1 VTPKRHWQ
9 DRVVERSLERAAA
22 SAGDRRTPEA
32 VARRALKPATKM
44 VAAATTLLEERQSSA
59 FTLQEVLD
67 RADTSLQT
75 FYRHFSAKDELMLA
89 VLEELV
95 TRSTDQL
102 RRLSL
107 RERDPVRQLQ
117 RVVKGPF
124 KSRTASL
131 NGRAVVGEHL
141 RLVEVYPEEV
151 RLADLPFSDL
161 LTETIQRC
169 QAIGRFPGVRAEDEA
184 ELINDLVRVRFHSLT
199 LGLVRRSPS
208 AEAEQVWRFCL
219 PALSRN
225 ESPTVERGL
234 RVRGVRANGKPS
246 ATPHVAAGLSA
257 RT

>member
-1 VTPKRHWQ
+1 VR
-9 DRVVERSLERAAA
+9 RSLERAAA
-22 SAGDRRTPEA
+22 SVGDRRTPEA

-44 VAAATTLLEERQSSA
+44 VEAATGLLEERQSSA

-95 TRSTDQL
+95 THSTEQI

-107 RERDPVRQLQ
+107 RERDPVQQLEK
-117 RVVKGPF
+117 VVKGPF
-124 KSRTASL
+124 KSRTASR
-131 NGRAVVGEHL
+131 NGQAVVGEHL

-161 LTETIQRC
+161 LTETIQTC
-169 QAIGRFPGVRAEDEA
+169 QTIGRFQGVRAEEEG

-199 LGLVRRSPS
+199 LGLVRRSPT
-208 AEAEQVWRFCL
+208 AEAEHVWRFCL
-219 PALSRN
+219 AALSRN
-225 ESPTVERGL
+225 ETPLVDRATRSRGAS
-234 RVRGVRANGKPS
+234 ANGKR
-246 ATPHVAAGLSA
+246 SA
-257 RT
+257 RSHLGPAIAERS